1 MARYRRFYGDSDT
14 EVMKLPARRFF
25 VYVRNIDRIEAE
37 ETLNDM
43 RRSLLAFHGGKE
55 ATKFIRELHDRIG
68 RGELPAELKT
78 IATPESLAAMG
89 IGYVKVGGGEDDG
102 QGR

>member
-1 MARYRRFYGDSDT
+1 
-14 EVMKLPARRFF
+14 MKLPARRFF

-68 RGELPAELKT
+68 RGELPEELKT

-102 QGR
+102 QSRGTES